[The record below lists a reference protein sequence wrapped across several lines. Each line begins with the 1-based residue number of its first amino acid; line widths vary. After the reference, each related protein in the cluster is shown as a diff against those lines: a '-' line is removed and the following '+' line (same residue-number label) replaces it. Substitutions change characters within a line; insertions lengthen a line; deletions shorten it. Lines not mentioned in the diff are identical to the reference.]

1 MKLCNLVIDGKHSLG
16 ADVEGKIVNLTGTI
30 KQLNAPLPGE
40 SIEELLGDFPKSFD
54 KIREFIA
61 EAKKRDRF
69 VLAGHNFTFLPPV
82 ARPGTFRDF
91 YAFEEHVRNARKLR
105 GFDVNAEW
113 YEAPVFYFSNPNTI
127 STTGAEIRFP
137 SESKKWD
144 YELEIGAILGG
155 GGSDLTPDE
164 AEKLIAGYVVLND
177 WSCRDIQRHEMSSSM
192 GPAKGKDFAT
202 SISSLLVTPDE
213 LEDKR
218 LKKGYNLRMTAHVRG
233 EQFSDNKWA
242 TINFSIPE
250 MIARAS
256 KNAAVY
262 PGELFGS
269 GTVGFGCLL
278 ERGFDHDM
286 WLKSGDEVILEI
298 ERLGRLVNRVA

>member
-1 MKLCNLVIDGKHSLG
+1 MKLCNLIIDGKTSLG
-16 ADVEGKIVNLTGTI
+16 AEVEGKIVNLTGTI
-30 KQLNAPLPGE
+30 KQMNAPLPGGT
-40 SIEELLGDFPKSFD
+40 IEELLGDFPKSFD
-54 KIREFIA
+54 KVRELIG

-69 VLAGHNFTFLPPV
+69 VLAGAGVTFLPPV
-82 ARPGTFRDF
+82 GRPGTFRDF

-113 YEAPVFYFSNPNTI
+113 YEQPVFYFSNPNTI

-144 YELEIGAILGG
+144 YELEVGTILGG
-155 GGSDLTPDE
+155 GGSDLTPAE
-164 AEKLIAGYVVLND
+164 AEKIIAGYVVLND

-202 SISSLLVTPDE
+202 SIGHLLVTPDE
-213 LEDKR
+213 LEDR
-218 LKKGYNLRMTAHVRG
+218 REGKGYNLKMTAHIRG
-233 EQFSDNKWA
+233 EQFSDNKWS

-250 MIARAS
+250 MVARAS
-256 KNAAVY
+256 KNAGVFA
-262 PGELFGS
+262 GDLFGS

-278 ERGFDHDM
+278 ERGFDHEK